1 MAMANAMRRRSFIRA
16 PGIVGAVCY
25 GTGPSSGSPDAPY
38 GLVLFIR
45 KKLQRRASRF
55 GGVRRLSGDPKK
67 NRDPQVP
74 MGFITGK
81 SRSGVEDAQRERL
94 ADRLRT

>member
-38 GLVLFIR
+38 GLVHFIR
-45 KKLQRRASRF
+45 KKLQRRTSRF
-55 GGVRRLSGDPKK
+55 DGVRRSSGDQK

-81 SRSGVEDAQRERL
+81 SRSGVQDAQLERL